1 LRYFSGFCG
10 SNVPKNVCL
19 LQYDCEIQS
28 DGEFRP
34 LWRDRGT
41 QSFTETLGESYFST
55 AKIKVKSYLPV
66 MRLNYGCIQPA
77 SGRPILSRL
86 ECDGRNSSPT
96 QPPTSCRDL
105 WQAGNI
111 LSGFYFVQPS
121 RTIEVVF
128 CNMTQVPAREETIVS
143 AFVSS
148 EQMARKMI
156 SCMGINQP
164 AHTENLTPLTGL
176 IG

>member
-1 LRYFSGFCG
+1 
-10 SNVPKNVCL
+10 
-19 LQYDCEIQS
+19 
-28 DGEFRP
+28 
-34 LWRDRGT
+34 
-41 QSFTETLGESYFST
+41 
-55 AKIKVKSYLPV
+55 